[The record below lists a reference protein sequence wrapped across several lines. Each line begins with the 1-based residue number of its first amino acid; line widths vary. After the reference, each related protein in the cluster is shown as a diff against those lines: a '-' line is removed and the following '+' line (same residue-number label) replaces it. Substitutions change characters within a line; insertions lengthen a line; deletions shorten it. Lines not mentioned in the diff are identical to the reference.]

1 MKKYIKPEAV
11 CCSADIESLLFNG
24 TVVHN
29 EEGNGIQRS
38 KQFFGLEDNDE
49 INEE

>member
-11 CCSADIESLLFNG
+11 SYSADIESLLFNG
-24 TVVHN
+24 TFVHN
-29 EEGNGIQRS
+29 EEGSGIQRS
-38 KQFFGLEDNDE
+38 KQFFGLEDDE